1 MKTMATT
8 TVPTLESNRRRD
20 SIPHEQLN
28 VVVLTNFLRKLHVD
42 VFEEVQRRVGKL
54 TLLLSTPMEPDRH
67 WDPVW
72 GNLDVVVQKN
82 WTLVRKWRHSA
93 GFAEDNFIHLPY
105 DTISQLKRLKPDVVV
120 SFELGFRTLLA
131 SHFAKRKRLPL
142 IAVGNMSEAIE
153 QERGWGRRQLR
164 KLLIPR
170 VDCFTYNGPSC
181 RRYLESLGIKEDHLA
196 YFQYFY
202 DRDKV
207 FQGAKSFSQNGVQRI
222 LFSGNLTK
230 RKGIASLVQAVSESA
245 SRHPERTLT
254 LRVCGAGPEEKC
266 FQRALPENLQLEMKG
281 ASKDE
286 ELAASYGWADICLFP
301 SLADEW
307 GLVPIEAFASGCP
320 VVGSRAAQSMEVYG
334 KEGDNGWFYSPS
346 EERGLERALER
357 ALATTTPELGRMSQR
372 CRETVEGI
380 TAEVCAGQ
388 FCAALDMAIKNGPR
402 SKAR

>member
-1 MKTMATT
+1 MKTMTT
-8 TVPTLESNRRRD
+8 TPSPTLDSARRKGF
-20 SIPHEQLN
+20 IPLEHLN
-28 VVVLTNFLRKLHVD
+28 VVVLTNYLRKLHVD

-54 TLLLSTPMEPDRH
+54 TLLLSTPMEADRH

-72 GNLDVVVQKN
+72 GKLDVAVQKN
-82 WTLVRKWRHSA
+82 WTVVRKWRHSA

-120 SFELGFRTLLA
+120 SFELGVRTLLA
-131 SHFAKRKRLPL
+131 SHFAKRNRLPL

-164 KLLIPR
+164 KLLVPR

-181 RRYLESLGIKEDHLA
+181 RRYLESLGIQEDHLA
-196 YFQYFY
+196 FFQYFF
-202 DRDKV
+202 DREKV
-207 FQGAKSFSQNGVQRI
+207 FQGAKSFSENGVQRI

-230 RKGIASLVQAVSESA
+230 RKGIASLVQAVTQWA
-245 SRHPERTLT
+245 NRHPERMLT
-254 LRVCGAGPEEKC
+254 FRVCGAGPEEKC
-266 FQRALPENLQLEMKG
+266 FQGALPKNLHLEMKG
-281 ASKDE
+281 ASNDE

-334 KEGDNGWFYSPS
+334 NEGQNGWFYSPS
-346 EERGLERALER
+346 EERGLEKALER
-357 ALATTTPELGRMSQR
+357 ALAATTPELHLMSQR

-388 FCAALDMAIKNGPR
+388 FCDAIEKSIENGPR
-402 SKAR
+402 ARAR

>member
-1 MKTMATT
+1 MKTMVTATKPALDT
-8 TVPTLESNRRRD
+8 AQHTG
-20 SIPHEQLN
+20 SIPLDQLN
-28 VVVLTNFLRKLHVD
+28 VVVLTNYLRKLHVE
-42 VFEEVQRRVGKL
+42 VFEEVQRRIGKL
-54 TLLLSTPMEPDRH
+54 TLLLSTPMESDRH

-72 GNLDVVVQKN
+72 GELDVAVQKN
-82 WTLVRKWRHSA
+82 WTIVRKWKHSA

-105 DTISQLKRLKPDVVV
+105 DTISQLKKLKPDVVV

-131 SHFAKRKRLPL
+131 SRFTRRNRLPL

-153 QERGWGRRQLR
+153 KERGWGRRQLR
-164 KLLIPR
+164 KLLVPR

-181 RRYLESLGIKEDHLA
+181 RRYLESLGVKEERLA

-207 FQGAKSFSQNGVQRI
+207 FQGGKSFSESGVQRI
-222 LFSGNLTK
+222 LFSGNLTR
-230 RKGIASLVQAVSESA
+230 RKGIASLVQAVSDWA

-254 LRVCGAGPEEKC
+254 LRVCGAGPEESC
-266 FQRALPENLQLEMKG
+266 FQKSMPENLQLEMKG
-281 ASKDE
+281 ASNDE

-334 KEGDNGWFYSPS
+334 KEGGNGWFYSPS
-346 EERGLERALER
+346 EEQGLERALER
-357 ALATTTPELGRMSQR
+357 ALATTTPELRQMSQH

-388 FCAALDMAIKNGPR
+388 FCAALEMAIKNGAR